1 MKKAFIT
8 ALGILLTA
16 FATTSCNEKKETGYS
31 GTNKIYLTAENN
43 NAVMTE
49 SDTTPLTVEVTL
61 TSSVQKATTLTFRF
75 EDDKQE
81 VIHMEGNPV
90 TIAAGEKTASF
101 HVVSNAMNILSES
114 VYIAIGADPA
124 QLPEG
129 MELAEAL
136 QIRVNPNP
144 AIPTLTEE
152 QKALIEGYKTKFG
165 IDLNEFL
172 GIMKCSTTLQIPG
185 EGTTQD
191 FATPETRQIDGQ
203 TIITLSE
210 ESTAEQPVLKMVVN
224 PMGLTEYLYWVFRQ
238 NTIDDDEYWT
248 QQGEESANQRLMDR
262 IGWNSKSEETFN
274 ASLDGIKCT
283 NLSAS
288 GADLEILGEQQDSY
302 GDTYVIVPF
311 EYSFSAWDRQKE
323 LLDKGDADMQEI
335 YDQGGFA
342 NPTFYLFYYGADMDN
357 YEYGNWVESKGH
369 IDVEKGIMTFQ
380 FVMDHAYA
388 SDYTVVKV
396 TYTK

>member
-101 HVVSNAMNILSES
+101 QVVSNAMNILSES

-210 ESTAEQPVLKMVVN
+210 ESTAEQPVLKMVDN

-283 NLSAS
+283 NLSA
-288 GADLEILGEQQDSY
+288 
-302 GDTYVIVPF
+302 
-311 EYSFSAWDRQKE
+311 
-323 LLDKGDADMQEI
+323 
-335 YDQGGFA
+335 
-342 NPTFYLFYYGADMDN
+342 
-357 YEYGNWVESKGH
+357 
-369 IDVEKGIMTFQ
+369 
-380 FVMDHAYA
+380 
-388 SDYTVVKV
+388 
-396 TYTK
+396 